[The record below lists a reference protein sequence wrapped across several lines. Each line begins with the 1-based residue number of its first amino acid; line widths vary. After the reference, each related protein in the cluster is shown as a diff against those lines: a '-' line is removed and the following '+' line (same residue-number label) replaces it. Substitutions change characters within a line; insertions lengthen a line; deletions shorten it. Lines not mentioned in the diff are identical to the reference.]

1 MQNAFHMMRYI
12 RLVTCKA
19 IIGGLLLSGLFWSQV
34 SSAMTCEQSLNSD
47 PIAPRLAQSKLAALI
62 KAEIALGN
70 IKVQQDHNDSQVL
83 EIQGKNLHR
92 ELLYHLGVLREETF
106 RQVNEGTGKPY
117 DYNTNIDLKYDHIL
131 IWNKT
136 DKEIEGAY
144 RILDTSKYVKESDLN
159 SIYSHEFL
167 RFKAGFFKALN
178 GGALEL
184 GRSFVVPKYQ
194 GSTTLSHLWSGI
206 GHYLMARP
214 HLKYM
219 MGLVSMSGS
228 YSNDFKAAVVSYM
241 LENHQVED
249 GKLVQNISPTR
260 SFEPVT
266 LKNPDLLALLEES
279 PKVGVFSK
287 KIENITGE
295 TIPPLYK
302 FYVNLVG
309 ARFINFN
316 FDPDFNTVDGF
327 ILVDISQISER
338 AAAAFVGSELAPKL
352 INR

>member
-12 RLVTCKA
+12 RLITCKA
-19 IIGGLLLSGLFWSQV
+19 IVSALLLSGLCWPQV
-34 SSAMTCEQSLNSD
+34 SSAMTCEQSLNSE
-47 PIAPRLAQSKLAALI
+47 PIAPRLAQSKLAGLI
-62 KAEIALGN
+62 AAEIALGN
-70 IKVQQDHNDSQVL
+70 IKVQQDLDKSQVL

-106 RQVNEGTGKPY
+106 RQANEGTGKPY

-131 IWNKT
+131 VWNKA

-144 RILDTSKYVKESDLN
+144 RILDTSQYVIENDLN

-167 RFKAGFFKALN
+167 RFKSGFFKALN
-178 GGALEL
+178 GEVLEL
-184 GRSFVVPKYQ
+184 GRSFIVPKYQ
-194 GSTTLSHLWSGI
+194 RTTTLNQLWSGI
-206 GHYLMARP
+206 GHYLMDRP

-219 MGLVSMSGS
+219 MGLVSLSSS
-228 YSNDFKAAVVSYM
+228 YSNDFKATLVRYM

-249 GKLVQNISPTR
+249 SKLLQNISPTM
-260 SFEPVT
+260 SFKPIT
-266 LKNPDLLALLEES
+266 LKNPDLIALLEES

-287 KIENITGE
+287 KIETITGE
-295 TIPPLYK
+295 KVPPLYK

-327 ILVDISQISER
+327 ILVEISQISER
-338 AAAAFVGSELAPKL
+338 TAAAFVGSDLAPKL